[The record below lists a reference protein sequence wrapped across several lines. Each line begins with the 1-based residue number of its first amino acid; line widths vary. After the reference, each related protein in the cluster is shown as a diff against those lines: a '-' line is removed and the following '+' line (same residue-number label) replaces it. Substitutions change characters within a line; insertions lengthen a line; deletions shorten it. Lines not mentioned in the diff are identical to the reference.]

1 MIVRRADMPGLKDKA
16 DLVNRRNIK
25 AAGTHAIIELYDCP
39 FALLDDEAY
48 VRNAIR
54 QAAQAAEVHLLKLTS
69 HGFSPHGVT
78 ALGLLAESHISI
90 HTWPEIGYAAA
101 DMFTCGKQN
110 PALAATELLVRQ
122 FRAERHSAR
131 YLVRGELLPTQD
143 DDPWKRFENRNGL
156 R

>member
-1 MIVRRADMPGLKDKA
+1 MIVRCADVPGSKDKV
-16 DLVNRRNIK
+16 DLVKRRNIK
-25 AAGTHAIIELYDCP
+25 AAGTHAIIELYHCP
-39 FALLDDEAY
+39 FALLDDEAH

-54 QAAQAAEVHLLKLTS
+54 QAAESAEVRLLELTS

-110 PALAATELLVRQ
+110 AAVAATEVLVKQ
-122 FRAERHSAR
+122 FRAERHGVQ
-131 YLVRGELLPTQD
+131 YLLRGELLLTQGHD
-143 DDPWKRFENRNGL
+143 L
-156 R
+156 